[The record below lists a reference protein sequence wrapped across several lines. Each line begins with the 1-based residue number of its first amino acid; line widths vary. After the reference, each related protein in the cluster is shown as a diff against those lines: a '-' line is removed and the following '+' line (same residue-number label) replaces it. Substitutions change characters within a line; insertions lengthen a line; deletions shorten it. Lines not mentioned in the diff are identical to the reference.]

1 MAVDDLPGQ
10 AVVFLNAV
18 GVPWP
23 YLDEDEVRRFAGMVR
38 DFGAAVERTHQD
50 VGTAMANFAQAYQG
64 AATQRVQS
72 GWSQLS
78 ERHVQELLEG
88 CRVLA
93 EALDLAAD
101 HIVARKAEALA
112 ELVGMAATFAADRAA
127 SVVAPGP
134 AEAADPVVIATGREL
149 LETLKQEIIQ
159 HIVGEV
165 VEAAA
170 EPLFARIEEAMSGLD
185 WSQTD
190 APGEDGPEDGF
201 AIDHGAAGAH
211 LRLLSGYAETLRG
224 HAQVLRGGVAGLAF

>member
-1 MAVDDLPGQ
+1 MAVDDLPGP
-10 AVVFLNAV
+10 VVIFLNV
-18 GVPWP
+18 IGVPWP
-23 YLDEDEVRRFAGMVR
+23 YLNEDEVRRFAGLVR

-50 VGTAMANFAQAYQG
+50 AGTAVADFAQAYQG
-64 AATQRVQS
+64 AATRRMQS
-72 GWSQLS
+72 GWSRLS
-78 ERHVQELLEG
+78 EQHVQELLDG

-101 HIVARKAEALA
+101 YIVAQKAEALA
-112 ELVGMAATFAADRAA
+112 ELVGMAATFVADQAA
-127 SVVAPGP
+127 SVVTLGL
-134 AEAADPVVIATGREL
+134 AEAAVPLIVATGKEL

-185 WSQTD
+185 WSQTG
-190 APGEDGPEDGF
+190 APGQDGPGDGF
-201 AIDHGAAGAH
+201 SVDHGAAGTH
-211 LRLLSGYAETLRG
+211 LQLLSGYAETMRG